1 MEPLI
6 ARMEVL
12 NASTNGDAKKEKAY
26 DRICESWYLSDEEDL
41 AEALKQFKADLAK
54 VEKEIKGTK

>member
-1 MEPLI
+1 
-6 ARMEVL
+6 MEVL